1 MPEGLPNPVG
11 PEERS
16 FTGGA
21 ETSTM
26 DDLALL
32 SEIRSGSQAAMTT
45 FFDRYSRMVYSVAMR
60 VLSDS
65 SEAEDVMQETFIRV
79 WQNPGAFTAG
89 RGSLGG
95 WLLVVARNR
104 AIDKLRRRKP
114 TDPTDMFTLPSSI
127 NLAKESERVILLERV
142 RNVMAALPEE
152 QRKALEMAFFEGRT
166 HSEIAEKTAEPLGT
180 IKTRIRLA
188 LIAIRKELKV

>member
-60 VLSDS
+60 VLSDP

-114 TDPTDMFTLPSSI
+114 TDPTDMFTLPASI

>member
-1 MPEGLPNPVG
+1 MPDGFPNPVG
-11 PEERS
+11 PGQRS
-16 FTGGA
+16 FSGDA
-21 ETSTM
+21 EASTM

-32 SEIRSGSQAAMTT
+32 SGIRSGRQDAMTA

-60 VLSDS
+60 VLNDS

-95 WLLVVARNR
+95 WLMVVTRNR
-104 AIDKLRRRKP
+104 AIDRLRRRKP

-127 NLAKESERVILLERV
+127 SLANESERVFLLEKV

-166 HSEIAEKTAEPLGT
+166 HSEIAEKTGEPLGT